1 MGMDVYGLN
10 PQLVGEKPV
19 APDWNTATE
28 EQKDAYFKAQDDFEE
43 ANPGYYFRANVWAWR
58 PIHVLCDLAINVA
71 GAPLSTEGWGNN
83 SGNGLDTQ
91 LKCDIL
97 ADALDLFL
105 ILNNANAKDDDDSV
119 YICFGMWVYG
129 NGQFVNEDK
138 SKKLNEE
145 HPVGTIMY
153 NGVVDEDGQLVFPS
167 HGVSLGHV
175 RTFIKFLRHCGGF
188 EIC

>member
-19 APDWNTATE
+19 APDWNTATQE
-28 EQKDAYFKAQDDFEE
+28 EKDVYFKAQDAFEE
-43 ANPGYYFRANVWAWR
+43 TNPGYYFRANVWAWR
-58 PIHVLCDLAINVA
+58 PIHVLCDLAIKVA
-71 GAPLSTEGWGNN
+71 GAPLSTEGWGDN

-105 ILNNANAKDDDDSV
+105 ILNNTNAKEDDDSV
-119 YICFGMWVYG
+119 YICLGMWVYG
-129 NGQFVNEDK
+129 NGTFVSSELSEKLDK
-138 SKKLNEE
+138 DY
-145 HPVGTIMY
+145 PPGTIMY
-153 NGVVDEDGQLVFPS
+153 NGVVGEDGELLFPA
-167 HGVSLGHV
+167 HGVRIGYV
-175 RTFIKFLRHCGGF
+175 KEFINFLRHCGGF

>member
-19 APDWNTATE
+19 APDWKTATE
-28 EQKDAYFKAQDDFEE
+28 EQKDVYFKAQDAFEE

-71 GAPLSTEGWGNN
+71 GAPLSTEGWGDN

-105 ILNNANAKDDDDSV
+105 ILNNANAKDD
-119 YICFGMWVYG
+119 
-129 NGQFVNEDK
+129 
-138 SKKLNEE
+138 
-145 HPVGTIMY
+145 
-153 NGVVDEDGQLVFPS
+153 VVDEDGQLVFPS